1 MKKLGKLVI
10 LTFAEY
16 ESLMCRTEDAEAH
29 AADFAEE
36 LDRVRSNYEIDVL
49 DAFNAG
55 KFHAAGG
62 YGKALKAVRAKLQET
77 ETLLLATASQR
88 FEMQHLLEKWQPLVE
103 ALETT
108 PGQFTVVP

>member
-1 MKKLGKLVI
+1 MRKLGKLAI

-62 YGKALKAVRAKLQET
+62 YSHTLPKLKEQLAD
-77 ETLLLATASQR
+77 ATAL
-88 FEMQHLLEKWQPLVE
+88 FERWRPLVE
-103 ALETT
+103 TLETT
-108 PGQFTVVP
+108 KGQFTGMP